1 MRTKEKTT
9 IKDYLNKHMVEFES
23 EDEKNN
29 LEVSKL
35 GGWEERAIII
45 LLETIAVIWNKKD
58 KRGIVTTGWFYV
70 EITMKHLQFICKT
83 RKAQDMENV
92 TSIQIHQL

>member
-35 GGWEERAIII
+35 GGWEERAIMI

-58 KRGIVTTGWFYV
+58 KRGIITTGWFYV